1 MRTIR
6 KLLVLI
12 ILAMSLA
19 GSGAVAAK
27 IDVTVTIKS
36 ITNISAG
43 DSFGDLP
50 DFYARIDI
58 AGQPYRTQTF
68 YDAAKVIGDLKF
80 TANVST
86 RMLGN
91 LVPIRIEI
99 WDLDPAQI
107 GQGGDDL
114 VDVDPDECAVA
125 GPLGGFGCAF
135 LTDRP
140 GADTRGLDL
149 TLDLTTGAWK
159 GYSSS
164 PTADAAGSGTTET
177 CTAGT
182 ESESARVCFTITVG
196 PQLVIPVGGLTYVPE
211 ELVVTKP
218 EDTNNGR
225 CKLYDCSLREA
236 VNAAWPG
243 ETVWVPDL
251 GTPYRLTYS
260 RVSFVPPD
268 PGDEPGHLKITKKL
282 KVCGRD
288 GDRGPVI
295 LQTLADTRVFDI
307 HGGAE
312 VEICNLTVMG
322 GTAGPTSTAADTHLH
337 GGGIHNHGNVTL
349 RNVTISNN
357 SAPYTS
363 IGGGGGF
370 YNANEARLINVTIT
384 QNTANGGAGGIESN
398 PSSKTNLKNTLI
410 ANNTGIPLSGNP
422 LPGNCNPAHLNAA
435 GDLLNGFFNEGGN
448 LQFPDATCGTAIPT
462 APTPPIGAPSTNG
475 TYPLAGPGIDG
486 GTDIGCPPK
495 DQLGLPR
502 PIDGNKDGNPVCDV
516 GAREMPA
523 GITLP
528 QGPPGLGTTFS
539 LPRSPHPAH

>member
-6 KLLVLI
+6 KVLVLI

-27 IDVTVTIKS
+27 IDVTVTIIT

-43 DSFGDLP
+43 DTGSPP

-58 AGQPYRTQTF
+58 AGQPHRTQTF
-68 YDAAKVIGDLKF
+68 YDTAAVTGPLSF
-80 TANVST
+80 TASVST

-107 GQGGDDL
+107 GQFGDDL
-114 VDVDPDECAVA
+114 VDVDPDVC
-125 GPLGGFGCAF
+125 PSILGWGCSYAN
-135 LTDRP
+135 
-140 GADTRGLDL
+140 ADTRGLDL

-159 GYSSS
+159 GYSPS
-164 PTADAAGSGTTET
+164 PTADAMGSGATPT
-177 CTAGT
+177 CAAGT
-182 ESESARVCFTITVG
+182 ESESALVCFTITAAT
-196 PQLVIPVGGLTYVPE
+196 TYAPE

-218 EDTNNGR
+218 DDTNSGR

-260 RVSFVPPD
+260 RVSSVPPD
-268 PGDEPGHLKITKKL
+268 PSDEPGHLKITQKL
-282 KVCGRD
+282 KICGRD
-288 GDRGPVI
+288 GDRGPII

-307 HGGAE
+307 HAGAD
-312 VEICNLTVMG
+312 VEICNLTIMG
-322 GTAGPTSTAADTHLH
+322 GTAGPTSTAAGTHQH
-337 GGGIHNHGNVTL
+337 GGGIHNHGTSTV

-370 YNANEARLINVTIT
+370 YNANEAHLINVTIA
-384 QNTANGGAGGIESN
+384 QNTASAGAGGIESN
-398 PSSKTNLKNTLI
+398 FASNPNSKTYLKNTLI
-410 ANNTGIPLSGNP
+410 ANNTGIPLNLGDP
-422 LPGNCNPAHLNAA
+422 VPGNCNPAHLNAA
-435 GDLLNGFFNEGGN
+435 GNLLNGFYNEDGN
-448 LQFPDATCGTAIPT
+448 LQFPDATCGTAIPK

-486 GTDIGCPPK
+486 GTNIGCPPK
-495 DQLGLPR
+495 DQLGFLR
-502 PIDGNKDGNPVCDV
+502 PQDGNNDQNKVCDV
-516 GAREMPA
+516 GAREMPP
-523 GITLP
+523 GVTLP
-528 QGPPGLGTTFS
+528 QGPPGLGTTTS
-539 LPRSPHPAH
+539 SRRSSHPAH